1 MRNGRILAVLL
12 LTAAVGSA
20 AQAAQEP
27 SETDTLRARVQA
39 LEEVVDQLLE
49 HVARLE
55 TAVPIGVTLTCDPPG
70 RDHVT
75 SAGGL
80 GILVSCDAIQPTLE
94 GYRVIVRLTNPN
106 AVDIGN
112 VRAVLLHGDD
122 ATTGLAENPVAG
134 YLTGDIPPG
143 DSAEMVFVVPTS
155 LENNPYLT
163 LTRIEVGTTGS
174 R

>member
-1 MRNGRILAVLL
+1 MRNGCICALL
-12 LTAAVGSA
+12 VLTAAGSA

-27 SETDTLRARVQA
+27 SETETLRARVQA
-39 LEEVVDQLLE
+39 LEDVVDQLLD

-80 GILVSCDAIQPTLE
+80 GILVSCDGIEPILE

-106 AVDIGN
+106 AVDIGD

-122 ATTGLAENPVAG
+122 ATTGVAENPVAG
-134 YLTGDIPPG
+134 HLTGDISPG
-143 DSAEMVFVVPTS
+143 DSAEMVFLVPAS
-155 LENNPYLT
+155 LENMPYLT

>member
-1 MRNGRILAVLL
+1 MRNGCIFALLIL
-12 LTAAVGSA
+12 TAVGSA
-20 AQAAQEP
+20 AQAAQE
-27 SETDTLRARVQA
+27 SSDTEALRARVQA
-39 LEEVVDQLLE
+39 LEDVVDQLLD

-80 GILVSCDAIQPTLE
+80 GILVSCDGIEPILE

-106 AVDIGN
+106 AVDIGD

-122 ATTGLAENPVAG
+122 ATTGVAENTVAG

-143 DSAEMVFVVPTS
+143 DSAEMVFLVPAS
-155 LENNPYLT
+155 LENMPYLT

>member
-1 MRNGRILAVLL
+1 MRNGCIFALL
-12 LTAAVGSA
+12 ILTAIGSA

-27 SETDTLRARVQA
+27 SKTDTLRARVQA
-39 LEEVVDQLLE
+39 LEDVVDQLLD

-55 TAVPIGVTLTCDPPG
+55 TAVPIGVNLTCDPPG

-80 GILVSCDAIQPTLE
+80 GILVSCDAIEPILE

-106 AVDIGN
+106 AVDIGD

-122 ATTGLAENPVAG
+122 ATTGVAENPVAG
-134 YLTGDIPPG
+134 YLTGDISPG
-143 DSAEMVFVVPTS
+143 DSAEMVFVVPAS
-155 LENNPYLT
+155 LENMPYLT

>member
-1 MRNGRILAVLL
+1 MRNGCIFALLIL
-12 LTAAVGSA
+12 TAVGSA
-20 AQAAQEP
+20 AQAAQE
-27 SETDTLRARVQA
+27 SSDTEALRARVQA
-39 LEEVVDQLLE
+39 LEDVVDQLLD
-49 HVARLE
+49 HVARLD

-80 GILVSCDAIQPTLE
+80 GILVSCNGIEPILE

-106 AVDIGN
+106 AVDIGD
-112 VRAVLLHGDD
+112 VRAVLLHGND
-122 ATTGLAENPVAG
+122 ATTGVAENTVAG

-143 DSAEMVFVVPTS
+143 DSAEMVFLVPAS
-155 LENNPYLT
+155 LENMPYLT

>member
-1 MRNGRILAVLL
+1 MRNGCILL
-12 LTAAVGSA
+12 LLILTAVAHA
-20 AQAAQEP
+20 ALAAQEP
-27 SETDTLRARVQA
+27 SETDALRVRVQA
-39 LEEVVDQLLE
+39 LEDAVDQLLN

-80 GILVSCDAIQPTLE
+80 GILVSCDAIQPILE

-106 AVDIGN
+106 AVDIGE
-112 VRAVLLHGDD
+112 VRAVLLYGDD
-122 ATTGLAENPVAG
+122 ATTGVAENPLAG
-134 YLTGDIPPG
+134 YLTGDIAPG
-143 DSAEMVFVVPTS
+143 DSAEMVFEVPAS
-155 LENNPYLT
+155 LEDMPYLT

>member
-1 MRNGRILAVLL
+1 MRNGCIFALLILA
-12 LTAAVGSA
+12 TVGSA

-27 SETDTLRARVQA
+27 SDTEALRARVQA
-39 LEEVVDQLLE
+39 LEDVVDQLLD

-80 GILVSCDAIQPTLE
+80 GILVSCDGIEPILE

-106 AVDIGN
+106 AVDIGD

-122 ATTGLAENPVAG
+122 ATTGVAENPVGG

-143 DSAEMVFVVPTS
+143 DSAEMVFLVPAS
-155 LENNPYLT
+155 LEDNPYLT
-163 LTRIEVGTTGS
+163 LTRIEVGTTG
-174 R
+174 RR

>member
-1 MRNGRILAVLL
+1 MFALL
-12 LTAAVGSA
+12 ILTAAGSA

-27 SETDTLRARVQA
+27 SDTEALRARVQA
-39 LEEVVDQLLE
+39 LEDVVDQLLD
-49 HVARLE
+49 HVTRLE

-80 GILVSCDAIQPTLE
+80 GILVSCDGIEPILE

-106 AVDIGN
+106 AVDIGD
-112 VRAVLLHGDD
+112 VRAVLLHGDE

-143 DSAEMVFVVPTS
+143 DSAEMVFLVPAS
-155 LENNPYLT
+155 LEDNPYLT